1 MPETTNKIMHMI
13 VTSWNGDVVHRE
25 VVRQSQYP
33 EEEMYRSAIQITYRK
48 LTTDY
53 PKGNYHVNIVS
64 SGSTSPIALQ
74 SSSS

>member
-1 MPETTNKIMHMI
+1 MPETTNEIMHMI
-13 VTSWNGDVVHRE
+13 VTSSDGDVVHRE

-33 EEEMYRSAIQITYRK
+33 KEDLYRSAIKTTYK
-48 LTTDY
+48 QLTTDY
-53 PKGNYHVNIVS
+53 PKGDYHVDIVS